1 MLGDVIVKLS
11 MDGQY
16 FTGKGLSTDILEA
29 SITAYINAINKL
41 CSSAANDQGNE
52 VQ

>member
-1 MLGDVIVKLS
+1 

-29 SITAYINAINKL
+29 SIVAYINAVNKL
-41 CSSAANDQGNE
+41 CASAAKIQENE